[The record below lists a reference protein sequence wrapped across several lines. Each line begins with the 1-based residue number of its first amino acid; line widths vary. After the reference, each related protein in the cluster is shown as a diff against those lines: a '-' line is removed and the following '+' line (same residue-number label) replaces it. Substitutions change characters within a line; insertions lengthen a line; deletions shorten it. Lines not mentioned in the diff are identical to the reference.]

1 MPKEIKWGE
10 LIEEIEG
17 IGKSECR
24 ELENRL
30 AVLLRAHSQMVVLA
44 RSKKLQLGGYNQRIT
59 ARSTPFTKLA
69 YGCVCPNL
77 AKRLI
82 LEEFISS
89 RTNTHACMPANTFL
103 PTFGQ
108 AGWEWKEILDTG
120 FTLIDTIS
128 ASGALLPR
136 STEYKTSLW
145 RKKRKNDAC

>member
-1 MPKEIKWGE
+1 

-17 IGKSECR
+17 MGKSGRR

-89 RTNTHACMPANTFL
+89 RTNTHACKHFPSHL
-103 PTFGQ
+103 
-108 AGWEWKEILDTG
+108 W
-120 FTLIDTIS
+120 
-128 ASGALLPR
+128 ASRMRMEGDIRYWVYP
-136 STEYKTSLW
+136 
-145 RKKRKNDAC
+145 D